1 MPNKKYEYY
10 KNYRKTN
17 LRQLTASIP
26 AKIADPFR
34 EKLKKDGI
42 SFSKFLKNAIDK
54 YMKGEK

>member
-1 MPNKKYEYY
+1 MSNDKWDYY

-34 EKLKKDGI
+34 DKLKLDGL